1 MERECYSSLMKL
13 DPPDDDEEDIFQISE
28 EHMQAEK
35 EITTRFTQQT
45 KVIFMLFLCS
55 LLIQKIRG
63 KQNEDKAL
71 KMSSL
76 EHSKQRTT
84 QNEKII
90 SLKSERVKQLSD
102 DAKAKF
108 NATQLENEKLHME
121 IEEEKKLFGRER

>member
-1 MERECYSSLMKL
+1 MSETAGL
-13 DPPDDDEEDIFQISE
+13 DE
-28 EHMQAEK
+28 
-35 EITTRFTQQT
+35 
-45 KVIFMLFLCS
+45 
-55 LLIQKIRG
+55 
-63 KQNEDKAL
+63 AL

-121 IEEEKKLFGRER
+121 IEGGEKTEKSER